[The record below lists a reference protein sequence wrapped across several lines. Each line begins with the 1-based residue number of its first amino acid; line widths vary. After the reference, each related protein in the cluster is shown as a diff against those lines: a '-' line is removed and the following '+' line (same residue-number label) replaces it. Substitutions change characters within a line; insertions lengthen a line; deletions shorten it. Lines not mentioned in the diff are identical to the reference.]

1 MALAINDFALA
12 CAIDGSQDSYFTYH
26 KETMLIVLSPK
37 DAMAAAGGNS
47 SFAHIE
53 PFMDA
58 LVSHE
63 AIHVAIKKM
72 EGDAASESLDD
83 IEFLVWYRGREVAV
97 TLNNM
102 LFAQDRSGLVL
113 PPAMLS

>member
-37 DAMAAAGGNS
+37 DAVATDRNN

-63 AIHVAIKKM
+63 AIHVAIKKT
-72 EGDAASESLDD
+72 EGDEASESLDD